1 MIAECH
7 KSQRLRELTY
17 IVIDDIHDYSM
28 KIIVRMNLF
37 AVFYSEF
44 SK

>member
-28 KIIVRMNLF
+28 KLS
-37 AVFYSEF
+37 YE
-44 SK
+44 